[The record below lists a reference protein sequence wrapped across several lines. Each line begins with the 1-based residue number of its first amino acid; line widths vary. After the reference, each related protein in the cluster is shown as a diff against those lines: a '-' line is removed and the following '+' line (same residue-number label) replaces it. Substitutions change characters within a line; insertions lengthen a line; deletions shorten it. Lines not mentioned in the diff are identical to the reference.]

1 MTVLITTAKNDRD
14 LIPVFGDRAIPCPIP
29 FGDFIFEGVWTEGKK
44 VKVCGDR
51 KKFPDLVQCIGDNR
65 HLEQVRAAREAG
77 FDFVY
82 VVLEAEWR
90 DTDGI
95 AQYKRGRWNDARIA
109 SSRVDAYLCQLRYYA
124 GVQVFSTKN
133 KQETVRLVLALE
145 EMFQEPPESHSSLL
159 GFHEL
164 PEPVVGLGQRPSIL
178 RRLVKE
184 LPGIGWELSA
194 RVETKAIEVGAE
206 PIDVMQWTR
215 KEWEEVEGIGRG
227 LSSQITEALGWH
239 SQ

>member
-65 HLEQVRAAREAG
+65 HLEQVRAAREVG

-82 VVLEAEWR
+82 VVLEGTWKSV
-90 DTDGI
+90 DGE
-95 AQYKRGRWNDARIA
+95 AYSRGRSLRI
-109 SSRVDAYLCQLRYYA
+109 SSNRILSYLQQLRYYA
-124 GVQVFSTKN
+124 GVQVFETKT
-133 KQETVRLVLALE
+133 KQETVDTVLSLE
-145 EMFQEPPESHSSLL
+145 TMFQTPPEDHSSLL

-164 PEPVVGLGQRPSIL
+164 PEPVVGLGQRPGIL

-194 RVETKAIEVGAE
+194 RVETKAIELGAE
-206 PIDVMQWTR
+206 PIDVMQWTK